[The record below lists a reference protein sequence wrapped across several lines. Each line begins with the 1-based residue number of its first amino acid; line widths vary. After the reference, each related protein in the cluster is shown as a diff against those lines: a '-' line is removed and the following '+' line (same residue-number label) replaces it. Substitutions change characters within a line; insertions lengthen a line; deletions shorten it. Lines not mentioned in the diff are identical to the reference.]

1 MNTGIAL
8 IWLGYVALLIFL
20 TYSAKSKN
28 VLLPGRVGAVVQAF
42 AYVATYISAV
52 ALVGFA
58 GLGHSMGMQIQLLT
72 LGNVWL
78 GCWLVYKYI
87 AWPTRLVQKRL
98 GAQTPA
104 ELISKGYGSS
114 GLARYQGAL
123 SGLLLIIYCSA
134 VFKGGALML
143 TSAVPL
149 TEHQALAL
157 LVAIVALSVLWGGL
171 RAVLFTEALQ
181 GMIMTVGVLM
191 LLFGA
196 LRHVGG
202 LGAVMDGLAALPPTP
217 KANNGFLAVSSGAE
231 GMNLFFV
238 MLVLS
243 VGMWSQPQ
251 IMQRHF
257 ALKSHDEARRII
269 PIVMLVLTV
278 LLGSAYFV
286 GGMSRLLLGPDV
298 ASPDVVIPTIVR
310 MVLPEIG
317 VQLFTLAVVSAALST
332 ASAILH
338 VSCAALGQDLLGR
351 RLSGWSWRAVVV
363 AGALTS
369 GFFAVYSSSIIA
381 LICSTSWTLI
391 AASTWLPYM
400 SLLINGIGI
409 DARSGWMASLGGTF
423 GAVCWYFIGYAP
435 TSLGFSGL
443 AAPGFMG
450 QLHPMLIGISAS
462 ACGLALGL
470 FMQRFRSRVKL
481 EFGG

>member
-1 MNTGIAL
+1 MNLSTAI
-8 IWLGYVALLIFL
+8 IWLGYGALLVFL
-20 TYSAKSKN
+20 TYSARSKN

-58 GLGHSMGMQIQLLT
+58 GLGHSMGMQIQILT

-87 AWPTRLVQKRL
+87 AWPTRLLQRKL

-104 ELISKGYGSS
+104 ELIAKGYSS
-114 GLARYQGAL
+114 GGLARYQGAL
-123 SGLLLIIYCSA
+123 TGILLIIYCSA

-149 TEHQALAL
+149 TETQALVV
-157 LVAIVALSVLWGGL
+157 LVGIVAMSVLWGGL
-171 RAVLFTEALQ
+171 RAVLFTEAMQ

-202 LGAVMDGLAALPPTP
+202 LGAVFDGLAALPPTE
-217 KANNGFLAVSSGAE
+217 KANNGFLALSSGPE
-231 GMNLFFV
+231 GMNMVFV

-257 ALKSHDEARRII
+257 ALKSRDEARRII

-298 ASPDVVIPTIVR
+298 SSPDVVIPTIVR

-338 VSCAALGQDLLGR
+338 VSCGAIGQDVLGR
-351 RLSGWSWRAVVV
+351 KLSGWRWRIVVLL
-363 AGALTS
+363 GALIS
-369 GFFAVYSSSIIA
+369 GTFAVYSSSIIA
-381 LICSTSWTLI
+381 LICSTSWTLV
-391 AASTWLPYM
+391 AATTWLPYIA
-400 SLLINGIGI
+400 LLINGVDI
-409 DARSGWMASLGGTF
+409 DSRSGWMASLMGTA
-423 GAVCWYFIGYAP
+423 GAVCWYFLGYAP
-435 TSLGFSGL
+435 TSLQFSGL
-443 AAPGFMG
+443 SAPGIIG
-450 QLHPMLIGISAS
+450 QLHPMLVGISAS
-462 ACGLALGL
+462 ACGLGMGL
-470 FMQRFRSRVKL
+470 AARRVRL
-481 EFGG
+481 PGMI

>member
-1 MNTGIAL
+1 MNLTIAL
-8 IWLGYVALLIFL
+8 IWIGYVALLIFL
-20 TYSAKSKN
+20 TYNARSKN

-42 AYVATYISAV
+42 AYVSTYISAV

-98 GAQTPA
+98 GAKTPA
-104 ELISKGYGSS
+104 EMIARGYGSS
-114 GLARYQGAL
+114 GLARFQGGF
-123 SGLLLIIYCSA
+123 SGILLIIYCSA

-149 TEHQALAL
+149 SENQALVL
-157 LVAIVALSVLWGGL
+157 LVSIVAISVLWGGL
-171 RAVLFTEALQ
+171 RAVLFTEAMQ
-181 GMIMTVGVLM
+181 GLIMTIGVLT
-191 LLFGA
+191 LLIGA

-202 LGAVMDGLAALPPTP
+202 LGAVFDGLAALPPTP
-217 KANNGFLAVSSGAE
+217 QANNGFLAVSSGAE

-257 ALKSHDEARRII
+257 ALKSKEEARRII
-269 PIVMLVLTV
+269 PIVMLVLTL

-286 GGMSRLLLGPDV
+286 GGMSRLILGSEV

-317 VQLFTLAVVSAALST
+317 LQLFTLAVVSAALST

-338 VSCAALGQDLLGR
+338 VACASLGQDLLGR
-351 RLSGWSWRAVVV
+351 RLTGWSWRAVVV
-363 AGALTS
+363 AGALAS

-391 AASTWLPYM
+391 AASTWLPYIA
-400 SLLINGIGI
+400 LLVNGVGI
-409 DARSGWMASLGGTF
+409 DPKSGWLSTLMGTF
-423 GAVCWYFIGYAP
+423 GALCWYFLGYAP
-435 TSLGFSGL
+435 TALKFSGL
-443 AAPGFMG
+443 AAPGFLG
-450 QLHPMLIGISAS
+450 QLHPMIMGISAS
-462 ACGLALGL
+462 ALGLAIGL
-470 FMQRFRSRVKL
+470 CARKVCSPAKL
-481 EFGG
+481 KVEQ

>member
-1 MNTGIAL
+1 MNLSTAL
-8 IWLGYVALLIFL
+8 IWISYVALLIFL
-20 TYSAKSKN
+20 TYSAKTKN
-28 VLLPGRVGAVVQAF
+28 VLLPGRVGALVQAF

-58 GLGHSMGMQIQLLT
+58 GLGHSMGMQIQLFT

-78 GCWLVYKYI
+78 GCWMVYKYI
-87 AWPTRLVQKRL
+87 AWPTRLLQKRL

-104 ELISKGYGSS
+104 ELIAKGYGSPAM
-114 GLARYQGAL
+114 ARYQGAF
-123 SGLLLIIYCSA
+123 SGILLIIYCSA

-149 TEHQALAL
+149 TETQALVL

-181 GMIMTVGVLM
+181 GVIMTIGVLL

-202 LGAVMDGLAALPPTP
+202 LGAVMDGLAALPPTG

-243 VGMWSQPQ
+243 VGMWAQPQ

-257 ALKSHDEARRII
+257 ALKSRDEARRII

-298 ASPDVVIPTIVR
+298 SSPDVVIPTIVR

-332 ASAILH
+332 ASALLH
-338 VSCAALGQDLLGR
+338 VSCAALGQDMLGR
-351 RLSGWSWRAVVV
+351 RLTGWSWRAVVV
-363 AGALTS
+363 AGAFAS
-369 GFFAVYSSSIIA
+369 GFFAIHSSSIIA
-381 LICSTSWTLI
+381 IICSTSWTLI
-391 AASTWLPYM
+391 AATTWLPYM
-400 SLLINGIGI
+400 ALLINGIGI
-409 DARSGWMASLGGTF
+409 DSRSGWLASLTGMF
-423 GAVCWYFIGYAP
+423 GAIGWYFLGYAP
-435 TSLGFSGL
+435 TSVGFSGIS
-443 AAPGFMG
+443 APGFLG
-450 QLHPMLIGISAS
+450 QLHPMIVGISAS

-470 FMQRFRSRVKL
+470 AARRAQIRASLELSR
-481 EFGG
+481 

>member
-1 MNTGIAL
+1 MNLTVAL
-8 IWLGYVALLIFL
+8 IWIGYVALLVFL
-20 TYSAKSKN
+20 TYHAKSKN
-28 VLLPGRVGAVVQAF
+28 VLLPGRIGAAVQAF

-58 GLGHSMGMQIQLLT
+58 GLGHSLGMQIQLFT

-104 ELISKGYGSS
+104 ELIAKGYGST

-123 SGLLLIIYCSA
+123 SGVLLIIYCSA

-149 TEHQALAL
+149 TEHQALVL

-181 GMIMTVGVLM
+181 GLIMTVGVLM
-191 LLFGA
+191 LLVGA

-202 LGAVMDGLAALPPTP
+202 FGAALDGLAALPATA
-217 KANNGFLAVSSGAE
+217 KANNGFLSLSSGAE
-231 GMNLFFV
+231 GMNMFFV

-257 ALKSHDEARRII
+257 ALKSRDEARRII

-286 GGMSRLLLGPDV
+286 GGMSRLLLGPEV
-298 ASPDVVIPTIVR
+298 ASPDVVIPNIVR

-332 ASAILH
+332 ASALLH
-338 VSCAALGQDLLGR
+338 VSCAALGQDVLGR
-351 RLSGWSWRAVVV
+351 RLTGWSWRAVVV
-363 AGALTS
+363 AGAFAS
-369 GFFAVYSSSIIA
+369 GFFAIYSSSIIA
-381 LICSTSWTLI
+381 IICSTSWTLI
-391 AASTWLPYM
+391 AASTWLPYIA
-400 SLLINGIGI
+400 LLINGVGV
-409 DARSGWMASLGGTF
+409 DSRSGWLASLMGTL
-423 GAVCWYFIGYAP
+423 GAVCWYFLGYAP
-435 TSLGFSGL
+435 TSIGFSGL
-443 AAPGFMG
+443 AAPGLLG
-450 QLHPMLIGISAS
+450 QLHPMIVGISTS

-470 FMQRFRSRVKL
+470 ALRRARTSGGL
-481 EFGG
+481 ELER

>member
-1 MNTGIAL
+1 MSAGVVI
-8 IWLGYVALLIFL
+8 IWAGYAALLLFL
-20 TYSAKSKN
+20 THHAKSKN

-104 ELISKGYGSS
+104 ELIARGYGAP

-123 SGLLLIIYCSA
+123 SGVLLIIYCSA

-143 TSAVPL
+143 GSAVPL
-149 TEHQALAL
+149 TETQALVL
-157 LVAIVALSVLWGGL
+157 LVGIVAASVLWGGL

-181 GMIMTVGVLM
+181 GLIMTVGVLM
-191 LLFGA
+191 LLAGA

-202 LGAVMDGLAALPPTP
+202 FGAAMDALAALPPTE
-217 KANNGFLAVSSGAE
+217 KANNGFLAISSGAE
-231 GMNLFFV
+231 GWNLFFV

-257 ALKSHDEARRII
+257 ALKSRDEARRII

-286 GGMSRLLLGPDV
+286 GGMSRLILGPDV
-298 ASPDVVIPTIVR
+298 SSPDAVIPGIVR
-310 MVLPEIG
+310 LVLPEFG
-317 VQLFTLAVVSAALST
+317 VQIFTLAVVSAALST

-338 VSCAALGQDLLGR
+338 VSCATLGQDLLGR
-351 RLSGWSWRAVVV
+351 RLSGWSWRAVVL
-363 AGALTS
+363 AGAFVS

-381 LICSTSWTLI
+381 IICSTSWTLI
-391 AASTWLPYM
+391 AASTWLPYIA
-400 SLLINGIGI
+400 LLVSGVGIE
-409 DARSGWMASLGGTF
+409 ARSGWMASLMGGL
-423 GAVCWYFIGYAP
+423 GAAAWYFFGYAP

-443 AAPGFMG
+443 AAPGFIAY
-450 QLHPMLIGISAS
+450 LHPMIVGISAS
-462 ACGLALGL
+462 ACGLALG
-470 FMQRFRSRVKL
+470 FASGRSRAAAGL
-481 EFGG
+481 NAAE